1 MPESFKNIVSYVW
14 EHGEPFAERPLCRV
28 DSLVFSQ
35 LSYVQLPSAA
45 VEAWGWTGLRL
56 HELWRSDWLEEMTGH
71 MYDPPGARRLA
82 AALAASCGPRVPR
95 FTAIITSAPARFAHS
110 WNSSMP
116 TSLGSM
122 ENQASSSRRGRFSFG
137 PVPSSQR

>member
-56 HELWRSDWLEEMTGH
+56 HELWRSDWLDEMCDH

-82 AALAASCGPRVPR
+82 AALAASPRYRDVLI
-95 FTAIITSAPARFAHS
+95 FCYTMQIDHINEMQFSAMSFALTPQDTYIAFRGTD
-110 WNSSMP
+110 NTISMRP
-116 TSLGSM
+116 
-122 ENQASSSRRGRFSFG
+122 
-137 PVPSSQR
+137 